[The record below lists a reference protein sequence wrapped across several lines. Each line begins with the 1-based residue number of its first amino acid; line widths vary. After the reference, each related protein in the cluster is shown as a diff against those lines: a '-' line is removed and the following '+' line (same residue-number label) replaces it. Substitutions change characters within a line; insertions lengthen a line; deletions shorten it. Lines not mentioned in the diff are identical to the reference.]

1 MIRFRFMVLC
11 AALLLFAAPDPA
23 HSATREDIQAKVA
36 AVIQA
41 YHAAN
46 RDKEGFSA
54 VSASVSLAAGESTI
68 DAVTGHVSR
77 EQGAAPVTPQSLFQI
92 GSITKSM
99 TSVIVLQLVNEGVLS
114 LDAPIGRW
122 LPEYPDWKDLTL
134 RRLLSMTSGIP
145 GYDDTETFLKT
156 LVAGLGNHHY
166 STAKLISFVD
176 PDLAGAPP
184 PTTGYNYSNSNFIL
198 AQMII
203 ERATGESFEQQVR
216 RRILTGHGLTDTFY
230 SASIYPDAVASRMV
244 SGYLAALAP
253 EQKML
258 EVLYGRDT
266 GHLDTSWAQAA
277 GGAVATPSDL
287 TRWARLLFTGPVLD
301 EARRK
306 DLTSLVSL
314 KTGQPIAAVTKD
326 DPKGFG
332 LGVNTSTFGPDQ
344 TIWAYEGETIAARAL
359 YSYFPKHDLVIAVAV
374 NSSTTSV
381 DGIGR
386 LLADIYVAVTGD
398 TAAIAAAEAQPAN

>member
-1 MIRFRFMVLC
+1 
-11 AALLLFAAPDPA
+11 
-23 HSATREDIQAKVA
+23 
-36 AVIQA
+36 
-41 YHAAN
+41 
-46 RDKEGFSA
+46 
-54 VSASVSLAAGESTI
+54 
-68 DAVTGHVSR
+68 
-77 EQGAAPVTPQSLFQI
+77 
-92 GSITKSM
+92 
-99 TSVIVLQLVNEGVLS
+99 
-114 LDAPIGRW
+114 
-122 LPEYPDWKDLTL
+122 
-134 RRLLSMTSGIP
+134 MTSGIP
-145 GYDDTETFLKT
+145 GYDDTEAFLKT
-156 LVAGLGNHHY
+156 LAAGLGNHHY
-166 STAKLISFVD
+166 TTAKLISFVD

-230 SASIYPDAVASRMV
+230 TASLYPDAVASRMV
-244 SGYLAALAP
+244 DGYLAALAP

-287 TRWARLLFTGPVLD
+287 TRWARLLFTGPILD
-301 EARRK
+301 AARRK
-306 DLTSLVSL
+306 DLTSLVSM

-326 DPKGFG
+326 DSKGFG

-344 TIWAYEGETIAARAL
+344 TIWAYEGETISARAL

-374 NSSTTSV
+374 NSSTTAV

-398 TAAIAAAEAQPAN
+398 TAAVEAAQAQPAN